1 MYTLYSGP
9 PLAPVPVLATKDY
22 KRTTLKARHR
32 PVVRA
37 LAEAFFSPDG
47 EVPDGKLDAFVDD
60 VDGFISPMSKTMR
73 FGLVALLFAVQWSP
87 LLYGRFRTFVEMK
100 VEDRVHHLEKLEG
113 SKVTQ
118 LSLLVVAWKTLLT
131 MLYYEDPDELKALG
145 YPGPE
150 RKRHLRL
157 AR

>member
-1 MYTLYSGP
+1 L
-9 PLAPVPVLATKDY
+9 VPALATKDY
-22 KRTTLKARHR
+22 RRTTLKPRHR

-47 EVPDGKLDAFVDD
+47 EVPDLKLDAFVDD

-73 FGLVALLFAVQWSP
+73 FGLVMLLHAVQWSP
-87 LLYGRFRTFVEMK
+87 LLYGRFRSFVEMK
-100 VEDRVHHLEKLEG
+100 NEDRIHHLERLEG
-113 SKVTQ
+113 SKLTQ

-131 MLYYEDPDELKALG
+131 MLFYEDPDELEALG

-150 RKRHLRL
+150 RKRYLRL

>member
-1 MYTLYSGP
+1 M
-9 PLAPVPVLATKDY
+9 VPALATKDY
-22 KRTTLKARHR
+22 NRTTLRPRHR
-32 PVVRA
+32 PIVRA

-47 EVPDGKLDAFVDD
+47 EVPEEKLDAFVDD

-73 FGLVALLFAVQWSP
+73 FGLVMLLWAVQVSP
-87 LLYGRFRTFVEMK
+87 ILHGRFRSFTEMK
-100 VEDRVHHLEKLEG
+100 NEDRIHHLEKLEA
-113 SKVTQ
+113 SKLTQ

-131 MLYYEDPDELKALG
+131 MLFYEDPDELKSLG

-150 RKRHLRL
+150 RKRYLRL